1 MYRARHVIIVNY
13 ILSDFTTTTHFSI
26 SKSNLILNF
35 GPLVSKDHRLYH
47 KLMSIVVL

>member
-1 MYRARHVIIVNY
+1 MYRARHVIIVSY
-13 ILSDFTTTTHFSI
+13 IVSDLTTTTHFSI

-47 KLMSIVVL
+47 KPMSTVVL